1 MGDTTLDATDRALV
15 ALLRENARI
24 GHAEAARRLGLSRT
38 TVQAR
43 VESLERRGIIVGYT
57 VRLAEEVS
65 RRAVKAHVTIVVAP
79 KASGAVTAALHKMPE
94 LRALYSVAGAF
105 DLLAVVEGQNVPTL
119 DAAIDRIGALDGV
132 ERTQSSI
139 ILSTKFER

>member
-1 MGDTTLDATDRALV
+1 MLDPTDRALIV
-15 ALLRENARI
+15 LLRENARM
-24 GHAEAARRLGLSRT
+24 GHAEVARRLNLSRT

-65 RRAVKAHVTIVVAP
+65 RRMVRAHVTIVVAP
-79 KASGAVTAALHKMPE
+79 KASAGVVAALQRMEE
-94 LRALYSVAGAF
+94 LRALHSVAGVF
-105 DLLAVVEGQNVPTL
+105 DLLAVVEAEDVPSL
-119 DAAIDRIGALDGV
+119 DTAIDRIGAIEGV

>member
-1 MGDTTLDATDRALV
+1 MLDATDTALI
-15 ALLRENARI
+15 ALLRENARL

-43 VESLERRGIIVGYT
+43 IESLERRGIISGYT
-57 VRLAEEVS
+57 VRLSDAFG
-65 RRAVKAHVTIVVAP
+65 RRLVRAHITIVVAP
-79 KASGAVTAALHKMPE
+79 KTSGSIVAALQKMPE

-105 DLLAVVEGQNVPTL
+105 DLLALVEAETVPLL

-139 ILSTKFER
+139 ILATKFER